1 MAKLEKPTDLAGW
14 RDYARRLE
22 ARASRKIAKIKAGT
36 YNPTALRPI
45 AYLNTG
51 GNGIDIAHTG
61 LDPRKGTPVV
71 GRMTKAQVEAHAHR
85 LEEFMAPNV
94 SYYSSA
100 EGTPISAKA
109 MLQHKYAVKAKN
121 NRIFEYFD
129 RVGGTNI
136 PWRGNLSFS
145 TIYRP
150 DSKYDSTAAN
160 NSELRYET
168 PAKPTEFL
176 SEEGVRQDARV
187 IMERTTPRYE
197 EARIAKLRQT
207 IAKMIDGSGDDSMRK
222 VLDLP
227 DDVLFI
233 MWNADDKL
241 ARTIAFNY
249 HAQQEMDEMGSPDD
263 EYIHGYLME
272 DKDDMFNYGQQ
283 MQVKADAEA
292 DELDSAGSVGATE
305 HRRRLRNERR
315 RRIRNKFA

>member
-36 YNPTALRPI
+36 YNPAALRPI

-51 GNGIDIAHTG
+51 GKGIDIAHTG

-100 EGTPISAKA
+100 EGTPVSAKS
-109 MLQHKYAVKAKN
+109 MLRHKYAVKAKN
-121 NRIFEYFD
+121 NRIFEIFD
-129 RVGGTNI
+129 RIGGTNI

-145 TIYRP
+145 TVFRP
-150 DSKYDSTAAN
+150 DSKYDPTASN

-168 PAKPTEFL
+168 PAKPTEFM
-176 SEEGVRQDARV
+176 SDEGVRQDARV
-187 IMERTTPRYE
+187 IMSRTTPKYE
-197 EARIAKLRQT
+197 AERMRGIRRQ
-207 IAKMIDGSGDDSMRK
+207 ISQMIDGSGDESMRK
-222 VLDLP
+222 ILDLP
-227 DDVLFI
+227 DDVLFV
-233 MWNADDKL
+233 MWNVDDKL
-241 ARTIAFNY
+241 ASTLSFNY
-249 HAQQEMDEMGSPDD
+249 NSQKALEETGSYDD
-263 EYIHGYLME
+263 DYIYDGLME
-272 DKDDMFNYGQQ
+272 DSDDFYDYGQK

-292 DELDSAGSVGATE
+292 DELESAGSVGATE